1 MPNRVKLKKTIIQV
15 LKENDDR
22 PLSAQQLVHLCQQ
35 AGLHA
40 NYLPKSSNAMGQ
52 IMRQLDSASCR
63 AVKSDDSILTGEA
76 GNSYVSAVYSLES
89 EEAFNEW
96 LEKVSQ

>member
-1 MPNRVKLKKTIIQV
+1 MPKHRVKLRKTIVQV

-22 PLSAQQLVHLCQQ
+22 PLSAEQLIHLCQEK
-35 AGLHA
+35 GLKA

-52 IMRQLDSASCR
+52 IMRQVKGVSAVST
-63 AVKSDDSILTGEA
+63 ILTSGR

-96 LEKVSQ
+96 LEKVS